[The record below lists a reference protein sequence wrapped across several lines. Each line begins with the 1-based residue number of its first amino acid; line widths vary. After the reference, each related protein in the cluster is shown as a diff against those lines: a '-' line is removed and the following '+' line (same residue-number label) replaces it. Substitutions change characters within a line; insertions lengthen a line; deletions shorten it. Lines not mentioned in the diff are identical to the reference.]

1 MSPPPRF
8 RPHGST
14 RVQVEGALL
23 VTDLVGPFNLDCYNL
38 WARLAVPALQQM
50 ATQGRTV
57 SLVRFHESALT
68 QPEVLPRMQAATR
81 TAVATLGLCAIAF
94 VVPPELEAAFLA
106 RQVYEPWHEGVVP
119 FRVFDTEPEARA
131 WLARQLAADQAPG

>member
-1 MSPPPRF
+1 MPAAPRF

-14 RVQVEGALL
+14 SVQVEGALL

-38 WARLAVPALQQM
+38 WAQLAVPALSQLAQQGHT
-50 ATQGRTV
+50 A

-81 TAVATLGLCAIAF
+81 TAVATLGLRAIAF
-94 VVPPELEAAFLA
+94 VIPPELEAAFLA
-106 RQVYEPWHEGVVP
+106 RKVYEPWHEGVVD
-119 FRVFDTEPEARA
+119 FQVFDAEAEARA
-131 WLARQLAADQAPG
+131 WLAQRLSDGAAA